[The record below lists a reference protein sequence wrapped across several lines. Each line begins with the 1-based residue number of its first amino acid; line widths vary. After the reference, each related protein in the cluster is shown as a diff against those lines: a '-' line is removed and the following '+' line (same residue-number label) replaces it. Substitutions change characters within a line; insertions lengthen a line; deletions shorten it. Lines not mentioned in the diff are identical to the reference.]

1 MNKTSSSTIDRWAK
15 PGKHYTGR
23 CYLCQFR
30 RDIPGSVRSGCAV
43 LLEGPREAWSLR
55 ISFEGNAPDEGWA
68 DWPFVFDP
76 LWLRFCDAFRK
87 KN

>member
-1 MNKTSSSTIDRWAK
+1 MTRARSAVSDRFSE

-30 RDIPGSVRSGCAV
+30 HDAAEGRSRCT
-43 LLEGPREAWSLR
+43 
-55 ISFEGNAPDEGWA
+55 APDEVELPHSIFRSFDGQA
-68 DWPFVFDP
+68 MMRGLVGRWPESFDP

-87 KN
+87 KA